1 MESHASIFT
10 SPQRRGHCMPLRAI
24 EEAPDFDQVAGDRSQ
39 GKVEARAFT
48 EISMEKARRGTINS
62 IDLADV

>member
-1 MESHASIFT
+1 
-10 SPQRRGHCMPLRAI
+10 MPLRAI

-48 EISMEKARRGTINS
+48 EISMEKARQGTINS